1 MAEANF
7 DVNQSRRKFT
17 GSLNCVQYEIDVLH
31 QMYKDLHVQYT
42 ETEAELKRAQE
53 RIEFLEAE
61 NASNVTQAM
70 QIINSGAIDDT
81 SLSTR
86 LNKIY
91 DSLEAW
97 SFTIMPLETDLSE
110 KWPSIS
116 LYLTANRLIQPGN
129 TTFNRY
135 FKGTDPELI
144 SAIIMAVLSKM
155 LFLNTVAGM
164 LPDQALVLRQLQNS
178 ISLVQPYKNAAS
190 VSLWKVESVRA
201 WMQSPN
207 FQAQLSS
214 GCLYTLSM
222 MKEILRR
229 IMEIQGDIW
238 DQRFRNL
245 LNNVII
251 PAAQLATE
259 IQRSGTRYQWRWYR
273 FGQTAGLKFL
283 EEFQVTDFETR
294 YQVKEELV
302 RDLPES
308 TRLGTL
314 VMITLPG
321 VYRVDEATGDRVLL
335 VKHRVLAKTND
346 AIRTHPRDTG
356 YSLFKG
362 PDPTGKSAMES

>member
-1 MAEANF
+1 MAEAKFN
-7 DVNQSRRKFT
+7 VNQSHRKFT
-17 GSLNCVQYEIDVLH
+17 GSLDVIHHEIDVLH
-31 QMYKDLHVQYT
+31 RMYESLQVQHT

-53 RIEFLEAE
+53 RIEFLEVE
-61 NASNVTQAM
+61 SASNVNQAV
-70 QIINSGAIDDT
+70 QIINSGAINDA
-81 SLSTR
+81 SLTTR

-97 SFTIMPLETDLSE
+97 ALTIMPIGTDLSE

-116 LYLTANRLIQPGN
+116 QYLAANCLIQPGN
-129 TTFNRY
+129 TTFNMY
-135 FKGTDPELI
+135 FKGTNPELV
-144 SAIIMAVLSKM
+144 SAIIMAVLLKM
-155 LFLNTVAGM
+155 LFLNAVAGM

-178 ISLVQPYKNAAS
+178 ISLVQPYKSA
-190 VSLWKVESVRA
+190 VSLSLWQVESVRA

-214 GCLYTLSM
+214 GCFYTLSM
-222 MKEILRR
+222 IKEILRMM
-229 IMEIQGDIW
+229 MEIQGDIW

-245 LNNVII
+245 LDHVII

-283 EEFQVTDFETR
+283 EEFQVTDFKTR

-321 VYRVDEATGDRVLL
+321 VYRVDKANSDRVLL
-335 VKHRVLAKTND
+335 VKHRVLARTND
-346 AIRTHPRDTG
+346 AIRIHPRDTG
-356 YSLFKG
+356 CGLFEG
-362 PDPTGKSAMES
+362 PDPIGKTVMEN